1 MQNERQRFAAPP
13 RLGSMAGVSTEGGR
27 VEVPGSD
34 PSGSARDVPFAE
46 LFAKHYAPALRLA
59 ALLEGDPTRAE
70 DAVCDAFARVY
81 GRLRRGG
88 VEDVSSYLRQ
98 AVVNAV
104 RGGWRR
110 RQVER
115 RHATAFEASALVPA
129 FETEVV
135 ERDAVWSALRR
146 LPAGQRRVV
155 VLRYYE
161 DLSES
166 EVARLFRVTVGTVK
180 SQAAKGLAAL
190 HSILEVRDG

>member
-1 MQNERQRFAAPP
+1 
-13 RLGSMAGVSTEGGR
+13 MAGVSTEGGR
-27 VEVPGSD
+27 VDAPDST
-34 PSGSARDVPFAE
+34 RDVPFAE

-88 VEDVSSYLRQ
+88 IEDVSPYLRQ

-104 RGGWRR
+104 RGGWRH

-115 RHATAFEASALVPA
+115 RHAAAFEASAFVPA
-129 FETEVV
+129 FEAEVV
-135 ERDAVWSALRR
+135 ERDEVWAALRQ

-161 DLSES
+161 DLAEA
-166 EVARLFRVTVGTVK
+166 EVARLLRVNVGTVK

-190 HSILEVRDG
+190 QSILEVRDG

>member
-1 MQNERQRFAAPP
+1 V
-13 RLGSMAGVSTEGGR
+13 GT
-27 VEVPGSD
+27 
-34 PSGSARDVPFAE
+34 SGPARDASFGE
-46 LFAKHYAPALRLA
+46 LFAQYYEPSLRLA

-88 VEDVSSYLRQ
+88 VDDVVPYLRQ

-115 RHATAFEASALVPA
+115 RHESALVADVAADP
-129 FETEVV
+129 FDVSVV
-135 ERDAVWSALRR
+135 ERDAAWRALRQ
-146 LPAGQRRVV
+146 LAPGQRRVV

-161 DLSES
+161 DLSEVD
-166 EVARLFRVTVGTVK
+166 VARLLHINVGTVK

-190 HSILEVRDG
+190 HSILGVRDG

>member
-1 MQNERQRFAAPP
+1 
-13 RLGSMAGVSTEGGR
+13 MAGVSTEGERVGR
-27 VEVPGSD
+27 PGRS
-34 PSGSARDVPFAE
+34 RDVSFGE
-46 LFAKHYAPALRLA
+46 LFAQHYAPALRLA

-88 VEDVSSYLRQ
+88 VEDVAPYLRQ

-110 RQVER
+110 RQIER
-115 RHATAFEASALVPA
+115 RYAPSLSHDAT
-129 FETEVV
+129 TESFDATLV
-135 ERDAVWSALRR
+135 ERDEVWRALRQ
-146 LPAGQRRVV
+146 LPPGQRRVV

-161 DLSES
+161 DLPEA
-166 EVARLFRVTVGTVK
+166 EVARLLAVKVGTVK

-190 HSILEVRDG
+190 HTILEVRDG

>member
-1 MQNERQRFAAPP
+1 
-13 RLGSMAGVSTEGGR
+13 MAGVSTEDGR
-27 VEVPGSD
+27 VEVPD
-34 PSGSARDVPFAE
+34 PARDVPFGE
-46 LFAKHYAPALRLA
+46 VFERHYAPALRLA

-88 VEDVSSYLRQ
+88 VDDVAPYLRQ

-110 RQVER
+110 RHVER
-115 RHATAFEASALVPA
+115 RHANAFVVDATAADFESA
-129 FETEVV
+129 VV
-135 ERDAVWSALRR
+135 ERDEVWAALRQ
-146 LPAGQRRVV
+146 LPPGQRRVV

-161 DLSES
+161 DLSEA
-166 EVARLFRVTVGTVK
+166 EVARLLRVKVGTVK

-190 HSILEVRDG
+190 HAILEVRDG

>member
-1 MQNERQRFAAPP
+1 
-13 RLGSMAGVSTEGGR
+13 MAGVSTEGGR
-27 VEVPGSD
+27 VEAPG
-34 PSGSARDVPFAE
+34 PARDVPFGE

-88 VEDVSSYLRQ
+88 VDDVAPYLRQ

-115 RHATAFEASALVPA
+115 RHASTFEAKTSANT
-129 FETEVV
+129 FEAEVV
-135 ERDAVWSALRR
+135 ERDEVWGALRR

-161 DLSES
+161 DLSEA
-166 EVARLFRVTVGTVK
+166 EVARVLRVKVGTVK

>member
-1 MQNERQRFAAPP
+1 
-13 RLGSMAGVSTEGGR
+13 MAGVSTEDGR
-27 VEVPGSD
+27 VDVPGST
-34 PSGSARDVPFAE
+34 RDVPFAE
-46 LFAKHYAPALRLA
+46 VFAQHYAPALRLA

-81 GRLRRGG
+81 GRLRRGC
-88 VEDVSSYLRQ
+88 VDDVGPYLRQ
-98 AVVNAV
+98 AVVNSV

-115 RHATAFEASALVPA
+115 RHATAFETEASAPP
-129 FETEVV
+129 FELEVV
-135 ERDAVWSALRR
+135 ERDEMWTALRR

-161 DLSES
+161 DLSEA
-166 EVARLFRVTVGTVK
+166 EVARLLHVKPGTVK

-190 HSILEVRDG
+190 QSILEVRDG